1 LSEMMEARILA
12 ARTAYDDAIVSI
24 KARALSGRKMDRDG
38 LIAEIERKRDG
49 LIKLL
54 REIDQ

>member
-1 LSEMMEARILA
+1 MSEMMEARILA

-24 KARALSGRKMDRDG
+24 MARPLSGRGPDRAA
-38 LIAEIERKRDG
+38 LVAEIERKRDG
-49 LIKLL
+49 LINLL